1 MVNKNLFRSLALLAL
16 PLLASAQGINIEIPY
31 EKFVLPNGLTVIV
44 HEDHKA
50 PIVCVNVWYHVGSK
64 NEKPGKTG
72 FAHLFEHLMF
82 NGSENANDDYF
93 QFMERIGATELN
105 GTTSNDRTNYFQN
118 VPTNALDLTL
128 FVESDRMGHLLGA
141 IDQKRLDEQ
150 RGVVQNEK
158 RQSENQ
164 PYAISEELTVNST
177 FPAGHPYSW
186 RVIGSM
192 ADLNAASLKDVQDW
206 FKSYYGAANATI
218 VLAGDI
224 DVKTAR
230 EKVTKYFG
238 SIPAG
243 PPVARYEAFVAKRT
257 GSIRQVAQDRVP
269 QSRIYRVWN
278 VPELGADEG
287 FLLDLAAMVL
297 GAGKNSR
304 LYQRLIYQDQIATDV
319 QVDNGQLEVA
329 GQFTISA
336 SARPGIT
343 LEKVESAIAEELA
356 RFLKEGPTAAE
367 LQRVRTQFLANFLRG
382 IEKIGGFGG
391 KSDILASGQV
401 YVGDPGLYKKE
412 LAAYARATPEEVR
425 RTAVKWL
432 SDGDYNL
439 EIHPFAKFENET
451 SDVDRKKMPVPG
463 PPPALKLPKFER
475 ATLSNGM
482 KIVLAE
488 RHETPVVNFNLNV
501 DAGYASDQSALP
513 GTASMAMRVLQE
525 GTAKRTSL
533 QMSEQLDLLGAQL
546 SAGSNLDTS
555 TVRLSALKM
564 NLDASLDIYAD
575 AILHPLFPQAEF
587 ERTQKQQSAGIERE
601 KSEPFSMALRVFPT
615 LIYGKGHA
623 YATQFT
629 GSGTQASLKKIT
641 RDDLVK
647 FHSTWFK
654 ANNATMIVV
663 GDTTLAEIKPKLEK
677 LFGAWKPGEV
687 PKKNLGT
694 VAHREKPA
702 VYLIDQPGAEQ
713 SVILAG
719 HIAPPRNNPD
729 EIAME
734 TMNNII
740 GGAFTSRMNMNLR
753 EDKHWSYGAGSAI
766 VQARG
771 QQPFIVF
778 APVQTDKTKESMQ
791 EIEKEFRQFLGTKPA
806 TAEELAKTQ
815 ANQTLSLPGSQET
828 INAVSGSIAEVV
840 RFGLPDNYF
849 VTYPDKV
856 RALQLKDISS
866 AAERVIHPNSMVW
879 VVIGDR
885 SKVEA
890 GIRELKFG
898 ELTTIDADGVP
909 VK

>member
-1 MVNKNLFRSLALLAL
+1 MVKNKSLRSLALLAL

-31 EKFVLPNGLTVIV
+31 VKFVLPNGLTVIV

-64 NEKPGKTG
+64 NEKAGKTG

-128 FVESDRMGHLLGA
+128 FVESDRMGHLLGV

-164 PYAISEELTVNST
+164 PYALAEELTANST

-186 RVIGSM
+186 KVIGSM
-192 ADLNAASLKDVQDW
+192 ADLNTASLKDVQEW

-218 VLAGDI
+218 ILAGDI

-238 SIPAG
+238 GIPAG
-243 PPVARYEAFVAKRT
+243 PPVSRHKSFVAKRT
-257 GSIRQVAQDRVP
+257 GSTRQVAQDRVP
-269 QSRIYRVWN
+269 QSRLYRVWN
-278 VPELGADEG
+278 VPETGADDG
-287 FLLDLAAMVL
+287 FTLDLAAFVL
-297 GAGKNSR
+297 GSGKNSR
-304 LYQRLIYQDQIATDV
+304 LYKRLVYQDQIATDV
-319 QVDNGQLEVA
+319 QVENSQLEIA
-329 GQFTISA
+329 GQFTIAA
-336 SARPGIT
+336 SARAGIP
-343 LEKVESAIAEELA
+343 LAKVESAIDEEMA
-356 RFLKEGPTAAE
+356 RFLAEGPAAAE

-391 KSDILASGQV
+391 KSDVLATGEVFS
-401 YVGDPGLYKKE
+401 GDPGLYKKE
-412 LAAYARATPEEVR
+412 LGAYAMATPEAVR
-425 RTAVKWL
+425 RAAVKWL

-439 EIHPFAKFENET
+439 EIHPFPKFENET
-451 SDVDRKKMPVPG
+451 SVLDRKKMPVPG
-463 PPPALKLPKFER
+463 APPALKLPKFER

-488 RHETPVVNFNLNV
+488 RHEIPVVSFNLNV
-501 DAGYASDQSALP
+501 DAGYASDQFSIP

-525 GTAKRTSL
+525 GTAKRTAL

-546 SAGSNLDTS
+546 NAGSTLDTS
-555 TVRLSALKM
+555 SVRLSALKI
-564 NLDASLDIYAD
+564 NLDASLEIFAD
-575 AILHPLFPQAEF
+575 ASLNPIFPQGEF
-587 ERTQKQQSAGIERE
+587 ERIQKQQSAGIERE
-601 KSEPFSMALRVFPT
+601 KSEPFSMALRVFPS

-623 YATQFT
+623 YAMPFT
-629 GSGTQASLKKIT
+629 GSGTQASIEKIK
-641 RDDLVK
+641 REDVAK

-654 ANNATMIVV
+654 ADNATMIVV

-677 LFGAWKPGEV
+677 LFGQWKPGGV
-687 PKKNLGT
+687 PKKNISN
-694 VAHREKPA
+694 VAHLEKPA
-702 VYLIDQPGAEQ
+702 VYLVDQPGAEQ

-719 HIAPPRNNPD
+719 HIAPPRNNPED
-729 EIAME
+729 IAIE
-734 TMNNII
+734 TMNTII
-740 GGAFTSRMNMNLR
+740 GGAFTARMNMNLR
-753 EDKHWSYGAGSAI
+753 EDKHWSYGAQSA
-766 VQARG
+766 VVAALG

-791 EIEKEFRQFLGTKPA
+791 EIDKEFRQFLNAKPA
-806 TAEELAKTQ
+806 TAEELAKAQ
-815 ANQTLSLPGSQET
+815 ASQTLSLPGSQET

-840 RFGLPDNYF
+840 RYGLPDDYF
-849 VTYPDKV
+849 VAYPEKV
-856 RALQLKDISS
+856 RALQLKDIVS
-866 AAERVIHPNSMVW
+866 AAERVIRPNSMVW

-898 ELTTIDADGVP
+898 EVTTIDADGNP

>member
-1 MVNKNLFRSLALLAL
+1 MVKKNLFRPLALLAL
-16 PLLASAQGINIEIPY
+16 PFLASAQKINIDIPY

-105 GTTSNDRTNYFQN
+105 GTTSNDRTNYFEN
-118 VPTNALDLTL
+118 VPTNALDVTL

-164 PYAISEELTVNST
+164 PYSIAEELTISST
-177 FPAGHPYSW
+177 YPAGHPYSW

-206 FKSYYGAANATI
+206 FKNYYGAANATI

-238 SIPAG
+238 SIPSG
-243 PPVARYEAFVAKRT
+243 PPVSRYEAFVAKRT
-257 GSIRQVAQDRVP
+257 GSIRQEAQDRVP

-278 VPELGADEG
+278 VPETGAPDG
-287 FLLDLAAMVL
+287 YTLDLAAFVL
-297 GAGKNSR
+297 GSGKNSR
-304 LYQRLIYQDQIATDV
+304 LFKRLVYQDQIATDV
-319 QVDNGQLEVA
+319 QVDNSQLEIA
-329 GQFTISA
+329 GQFTILA
-336 SARPGIT
+336 SARPGIP
-343 LEKVESAIAEELA
+343 LAKVETAIREELA
-356 RFLKEGPTAAE
+356 LFLKEGPTAAE

-391 KSDILASGQV
+391 KSDLLATGQV
-401 YVGDPGLYKKE
+401 FAGDPGLYKIE
-412 LAAYARATPEEVR
+412 LAAYARATPEDVR
-425 RTAVKWL
+425 RAAVKWL

-439 EIHPFAKFENET
+439 AIHPFPKFETET

-482 KIVLAE
+482 KIILAE
-488 RHETPVVNFNLNV
+488 RHETPVVNFSLNV
-501 DAGYASDQSALP
+501 DAGFASDQFALP
-513 GTASMAMRVLQE
+513 GTASMAMKVLQE

-546 SAGSNLDTS
+546 AAGSNLDTS

-564 NLDASLDIYAD
+564 NLDASLEIYAD
-575 AILHPLFPQAEF
+575 AILHPSFPQAEF
-587 ERTQKQQSAGIERE
+587 ERIQKQQSAQIERE

-623 YATQFT
+623 YAIPFT
-629 GSGTQASLKKIT
+629 GSGTQASLAKIK
-641 RDDLVK
+641 RDDLAK
-647 FHSTWFK
+647 FHATWFK

-663 GDTTLAEIKPKLEK
+663 GDTTLAEITPRLEK
-677 LFGAWKPGEV
+677 LFGTWKPGEV
-687 PKKNLGT
+687 LKKNIGN
-694 VAHREKPA
+694 VAQREKPA

-719 HIAPPRNNPD
+719 HIAPPRNNPE

-734 TMNNII
+734 TMNNIL

-791 EIEKEFRQFLGTKPA
+791 EMEKEFRQFLSTKPA

-815 ANQTLSLPGSQET
+815 ANQTLSLPGSEET
-828 INAVSGSIAEVV
+828 INAVSASIAEVV
-840 RFGLPDNYF
+840 RFGFPDNYL
-849 VTYPDKV
+849 VTYSDKV
-856 RALQLKDISS
+856 RALTLKDISA
-866 AAERVIHPNSMVW
+866 AAEIVIHPNSMVW

-885 SKVEA
+885 SKVES
-890 GIRELKFG
+890 GLRDLKFG
-898 ELTTIDADGVP
+898 ELHIVDADGN
-909 VK
+909 